1 MRADLIL
8 ISTVN
13 TKSEP
18 SEMFEW
24 ELRGLAFQNSVI
36 VALCNR
42 VGCEGDMDFSGES
55 IVVDA
60 NGNVIAKAGDQEQIL
75 YADINLSESG
85 KIRRSRPYTD
95 LRRKE
100 WYL

>member
-1 MRADLIL
+1 MGADLIR
-8 ISTVN
+8 IPIVN

-24 ELRGLAFQNSVI
+24 ELRGQAFQNSVI

-42 VGCEGDMDFSGES
+42 VGCEGDMEFSGEL

-60 NGNVIAKAGDQEQIL
+60 NGNVIAKADFICR
-75 YADINLSESG
+75 Y
-85 KIRRSRPYTD
+85 
-95 LRRKE
+95 
-100 WYL
+100 